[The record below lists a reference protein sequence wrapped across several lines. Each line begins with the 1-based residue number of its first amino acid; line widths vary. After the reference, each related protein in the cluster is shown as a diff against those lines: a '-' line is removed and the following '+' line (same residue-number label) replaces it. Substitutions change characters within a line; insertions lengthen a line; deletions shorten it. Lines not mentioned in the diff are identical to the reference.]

1 MVGPKIGFKYE
12 GYRSNLILIHFVYNW
27 KIGRSS
33 KNTEIVR
40 ENAFEQ
46 KKKILGFKF
55 NRGLALKSRPVIQ
68 DTLTVVCPG
77 LNADAKLASKLFLQF
92 WEKQF
97 EANCYQKCIEETT
110 NIVKITNS
118 TRIASSSKNL
128 LANNSLSQ
136 F

>member
-55 NRGLALKSRPVIQ
+55 NRGLALISWVFAGLKKSLVQ
-68 DTLTVVCPG
+68 
-77 LNADAKLASKLFLQF
+77 
-92 WEKQF
+92 
-97 EANCYQKCIEETT
+97 
-110 NIVKITNS
+110 
-118 TRIASSSKNL
+118 
-128 LANNSLSQ
+128 
-136 F
+136 